1 MKLANIV
8 LPAALAAL
16 AAHAAPVYK
25 DPIPAVEATPRKGVG
40 NFLEKVRAGKPVTV
54 AYLGGSITSQG
65 DSRTGKGGWR
75 VKTTKWLRE
84 KYPQAQI
91 TEVHAAIGG
100 TGSNLG
106 AFRVGHDAL
115 SHNPDLLFVEFA
127 CNDGGDRGNP
137 QAIWNSMEGIVRQT
151 WKKNPRTD
159 IVFTYTITTAM
170 TNTYSKGFRPR
181 AAGSDDM
188 LADHYGIPSID
199 FGPRVWK
206 AVAENRLMMTGKD
219 IETAVPKE
227 DPEYDKKVR
236 EMFAKDPRILF
247 SNDGVHPRDEG
258 HNFYL
263 ESIKAGFAAMEGLPP
278 VDHGPSLAV
287 PFVAGNMEDAKLVD
301 VKPSMLSGDWT
312 TLPCGVKKYDALRHF
327 SNRFGDTIYI
337 ARKPGS
343 KISFKF
349 KGTQCQIYDLLGPDC
364 GQLWI
369 TVDGKRRAKPAA
381 RFDSYCTYYRLSS
394 LNVGGGN
401 NKDEVHTVEVEVDS
415 QQPSRK
421 SVAFRLKDPEKELK
435 GEKFDGTTWIVG
447 KIMLIGDI
455 VD

>member
-1 MKLANIV
+1 MNLARI
-8 LPAALAAL
+8 LIPAAMAAFTVE
-16 AAHAAPVYK
+16 AAPVYK

-40 NFLEKVRAGKPVTV
+40 NFLAKVKAGKPVTV

-65 DSRTGKGGWR
+65 DSRTNKGGWR
-75 VKTTKWLRE
+75 VKTTKWLRDT
-84 KYPQAQI
+84 YPQAQI

-106 AFRVGHDAL
+106 AYRVGYDAL
-115 SHNPDLLFVEFA
+115 RHNPDLLFVEFA
-127 CNDGGDRGNP
+127 CNDGGDNGNP
-137 QAIWNSMEGIVRQT
+137 DGIWRAMEGIVRQT
-151 WKKNPRTD
+151 WKRNPRTD
-159 IVFTYTITTAM
+159 IVFTYTITTSM

-181 AAGSDDM
+181 AAGCDDM

-219 IETAVPKE
+219 IETAVPKA

-258 HNFYL
+258 HDFYL

-278 VDHGPSLAV
+278 VDHGPSLAT
-287 PFVAGNMEDAKLVD
+287 PFIEGNMENAKLVEI
-301 VKPSMLSGDWT
+301 KPSMLSGDWT

-327 SNRFGDTIYI
+327 SKRLGDTIYI

-349 KGTQCQIYDLLGPDC
+349 KGTQCQIYDLVGPDC
-364 GQLWI
+364 AQIWI
-369 TVDGKRRAKPAA
+369 TVDGQRRAKPAV
-381 RFDSYCTYYRLSS
+381 RFDSYCTYYRISS
-394 LNVGGGN
+394 LYVGGG
-401 NKDEVHTVEVEVDS
+401 KDEVHTVEVEVDS